1 MALGHARPSRSTSE
15 VTIAV
20 DTSVIMAV
28 FKDEPSA
35 SNWFPLLLR
44 LRLESEL
51 VACDVVWS
59 EVAPLFSDSD
69 RLRVGMDRLG
79 VSFSAIEEQTAFT
92 AGQLF
97 SSYRKGGGARTRMIP
112 DFLIAAH
119 ALCQAGALLT
129 ADADFA
135 RRFPQIRLISP

>member
-1 MALGHARPSRSTSE
+1 MAFGNARSPSPTSQ

-20 DTSVIMAV
+20 DSSVLMAV

-35 SNWFPLLLR
+35 AAWFGLLLR

-51 VACDVVWS
+51 IACDVVWS

-69 RLRVGMDRLG
+69 RLRTGMDRLG
-79 VSFSAIEEQTAFT
+79 VVFSAMEEQTAFT

-97 SSYRKGGGARTRMIP
+97 SGYRKGGGSRTRMIP
-112 DFLIAAH
+112 DFMIAAH

-129 ADADFA
+129 ADREFA
-135 RRFPQIRLISP
+135 RRFPQIKLVQP

>member
-1 MALGHARPSRSTSE
+1 
-15 VTIAV
+15 
-20 DTSVIMAV
+20 MAV

-35 SNWFPLLLR
+35 STWFGLLLR

-69 RLRVGMDRLG
+69 RLRTGMDRLG
-79 VSFSAIEEQTAFT
+79 VVFSALEEQTAFT

-97 SSYRKGGGARTRMIP
+97 SGYRKSGGARTRMIP
-112 DFLIAAH
+112 DFMIAAH

-129 ADADFA
+129 ADLEFA
-135 RRFPQIRLISP
+135 RRFPQIKLVQP